1 MLTPHVISG
10 CQGILLITITQ
21 GHRLT
26 EQPTQNALSEGE
38 PCIGNEMFWP
48 GSKQRP

>member
-1 MLTPHVISG
+1 MFTLHVISG

-26 EQPTQNALSEGE
+26 EQPTALSEGE
-38 PCIGNEMFWP
+38 SYIGNEMFWP
-48 GSKQRP
+48 GSKQRI